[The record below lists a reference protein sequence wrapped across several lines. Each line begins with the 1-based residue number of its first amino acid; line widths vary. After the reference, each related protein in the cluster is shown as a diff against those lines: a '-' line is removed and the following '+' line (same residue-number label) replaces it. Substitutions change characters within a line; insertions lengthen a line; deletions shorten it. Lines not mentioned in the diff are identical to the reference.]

1 MKDLIIVG
9 AGVTGRERLDAIK
22 KINKIEKRW
31 NIKGFIDD
39 FPNSLEGIK
48 CDYSIIGRIDNY
60 MPKNNDIFVCGIAN
74 PQNKEKVGLALKKRG
89 AIFETII
96 HPCSNVADF
105 VRVGEGCYIFGTI
118 SPNAVLGNFV
128 SIMGSMVG
136 GAVIGDFSTTTG
148 FANITNA
155 ILGQRVFVGSH
166 AVILNN
172 LKVGDDGYI
181 GAGSV
186 VVRNVKEKERVF
198 GNPARGMDWN

>member
-1 MKDLIIVG
+1 MKDIVIVG

-39 FPNSLEGIK
+39 FPNTLEGIQ
-48 CDYSIIGRIDNY
+48 CDYPIIGRIVDY
-60 MPKNNDIFVCGIAN
+60 IPKRNDVFVCGIAH
-74 PQNKEKVGLALKKRG
+74 PQNKEKVVVALKERG

-96 HPCSNVADF
+96 HPCSNVGDF
-105 VRVGEGCYIFGTI
+105 VSVGEGCYIFGTI
-118 SPNAVLGNFV
+118 SPNAILGNFV

-155 ILGQRVFVGSH
+155 TIGKRVFVGTHS
-166 AVILNN
+166 VVLNN
-172 LKVGDDGYI
+172 LKVGDDAYI

-198 GNPARGMDWN
+198 GNPAKVMDWN